1 MIKITN
7 LHKNFGDNLV
17 LKGISEHIRQG
28 EVVSVIGPSGSGK
41 PATAI
46 RGLQAYR

>member
-28 EVVSVIGPSGSGK
+28 EVVSVI
-41 PATAI
+41 T
-46 RGLQAYR
+46 QAAAARVPFCVVSIC